1 MKKNLLPFVLLTLF
15 VFTHN
20 VSLAQENEETV
31 IKNLEDTEGQAWVKK
46 DSTTLFKLFSP
57 QIVVNTPLN
66 KVATL
71 DIIKRLM
78 RAGKIDLSSSKKVIE
93 KITFINDMAVVMGQD
108 IIQPRGAMENAGKT
122 VTRRYTDV
130 WIKKDSSWVLII
142 RQATIISII

>member
-15 VFTHN
+15 VFTQN

-71 DIIKRLM
+71 DVIKRLM

-108 IIQPRGAMENAGKT
+108 IIEPRGAMENAGT
-122 VTRRYTDV
+122 NNVN
-130 WIKKDSSWVLII
+130 
-142 RQATIISII
+142 